1 MLIKF
6 QYLALH
12 ICARYIESE
21 EIKLG
26 SIPRKCMIYILCF
39 WCDFFVELR
48 RHLWGLSEHT
58 LLFFHQGRVY
68 KWNQIRYEN
77 YTDVFMNRHA
87 IFFQNKWAIST
98 IWSLWFQS
106 TVIFVFVL
114 VFQYGNYRVDGDSG
128 NIFGMLLVM
137 WQTYVG
143 MFPFFFFF
151 WHLENLH

>member
-1 MLIKF
+1 MRPVRAHVI
-6 QYLALH
+6 
-12 ICARYIESE
+12 
-21 EIKLG
+21 
-26 SIPRKCMIYILCF
+26 
-39 WCDFFVELR
+39 
-48 RHLWGLSEHT
+48 
-58 LLFFHQGRVY
+58 FFHQGRVY

-87 IFFQNKWAIST
+87 IFFQNKLAIST

-137 WQTYVG
+137 SQTYVG

-151 WHLENLH
+151 FDI